1 MSRLTAD
8 DRVRRL
14 LSIVPWV
21 AARQPEGVAIE
32 ELCERF
38 DIDQKHLVTD
48 LNTLSFVGVYPYSPD
63 AQVEL
68 VIEDG
73 RVFIHLPQWFDRP
86 LRLTPEQGLAL
97 VAAGQSLLSI
107 PGAEAQ
113 GPLARGLKKIETAL
127 GYRTDDTVDV
137 HLGNAE
143 PGIMA
148 VLRAAI
154 DSHAQVEMTYYS
166 WGRDEETTRI
176 VDPYRLFADQ
186 GNWYLTAFC
195 HLADGDRV
203 FRVDRIG
210 AARGLATTFDPH
222 ADAPSLGVFEP
233 SADDPRVV
241 LRLEPDSRW
250 VLDQYPTE
258 SVEELPSGQVLVTLA
273 VTAPAWLERLL
284 LRLGPAATVV
294 DAPPAFENL
303 TERAAQRILDR
314 YLTPPAPA
322 APPAPPAAP
331 RVGDPTS

>member
-21 AARQPEGVAIE
+21 AARHPEGVAIE

-38 DIDQKHLVTD
+38 DIDRKHLVAD
-48 LNTLSFVGVYPYSPD
+48 LTTLSYVGVYPYSPD

-97 VAAGQSLLSI
+97 VAAGQSLLAI
-107 PGAEAQ
+107 PGAEAE
-113 GPLARGLKKIETAL
+113 GPLARGLKKIEAAL
-127 GYRTDDTVDV
+127 GYRTDDAVDV

-143 PGIMA
+143 PGIMGE
-148 VLRAAI
+148 LRTAI
-154 DSHAQVEMTYYS
+154 DDHAQIEMTYYS
-166 WGRDEETTRI
+166 WGRDEETRRV
-176 VDPYRLFADQ
+176 VDPYRLYADQ

-195 HLADGDRV
+195 HVAEGDRV

-210 AARGLATTFDPH
+210 DVERLATTFEPLTDP
-222 ADAPSLGVFEP
+222 PSLGVFEP

-258 SVEELPSGQVLVTLA
+258 SVEHLPSGQVVVTLA

-284 LRLGPAATVV
+284 LRLGPDATVV
-294 DAPPAFENL
+294 EAPPEFDDMTA
-303 TERAAQRILDR
+303 RAARRILER
-314 YLTPPAPA
+314 YES
-322 APPAPPAAP
+322 P
-331 RVGDPTS
+331 RVVQPTS